1 MKKLLAFLILV
12 TMLGCGKEAE
22 QEKIEEKKD
31 TVSNIELEKEKV
43 EVKQEEKYLNIV
55 EVLTVSSGKKSIEI
69 RFLSLIHI

>member
-43 EVKQEEKYLNIV
+43 EVKQKR
-55 EVLTVSSGKKSIEI
+55 KKKKFQQFHLE
-69 RFLSLIHI
+69 RKV